1 MTITDMTK
9 LHSLDAE
16 KSVIGALILDNDSY
30 DKISDQLTG
39 NDFYHT
45 GNRILFKHIEKLSKD
60 GIPYDVV
67 TLSDSLTESKQIDK
81 VGGLSYIGDLV
92 NNTPTAANIW
102 AYSQIVKKRSIRRN
116 LQKALMDSN
125 DLVFQGSEINEDE
138 LLDQVEKN
146 IIAVRETLDTNAD
159 DFQAMNDI
167 LGDVIN
173 QLDALNDKD
182 GTVTGLATGFTD
194 IDEKTAGLHEGQL
207 IIVAGRPSMGKTTF
221 AMNIAENVLKETDK
235 SVLLFSMEM
244 PAKDIVS
251 RMISS
256 MAKIPFD
263 KIRRANLED
272 EDWASMMA
280 GIGRMNEMPLTV
292 IDTPALTPIQI
303 KHKARKFKRENPS
316 LGLIVV
322 DYLQLMRVPG
332 LENNRNL
339 EVSHISG
346 ALKAIAKELNVPVIA
361 ISQLNRA
368 VDDRTD
374 KRPMMSDLR
383 DSGAIEQDADVIMF
397 VFREEVYKP
406 DNQEIKG
413 IGEIIIGKQRNGAIG
428 SVKVTFRGEYCRFD
442 TAEFRSYEKGWD

>member
-1 MTITDMTK
+1 MTK
-9 LHSLDAE
+9 LHSIDAE
-16 KSVIGALILDNDSY
+16 RSVIGALILDNDSY

-60 GIPYDVV
+60 GVPYDVV
-67 TLSDSLTESKQIDK
+67 TLTDSLTESKKIDK
-81 VGGLSYIGDLV
+81 VGGLSYIGELV

-146 IIAVRETLDTNAD
+146 IIAVRETLDTHSD
-159 DFQAMNDI
+159 DFQ
-167 LGDVIN
+167 
-173 QLDALNDKD
+173 
-182 GTVTGLATGFTD
+182 
-194 IDEKTAGLHEGQL
+194 EKTAGLHEGQL

-251 RMISS
+251 RMVSS
-256 MAKIPFD
+256 MAKVPFD

-272 EDWASMMA
+272 EDWTAMMA
-280 GIGRMNEMPLTV
+280 GIGSMNEMPLTV

-303 KHKARKFKRENPS
+303 KHKARKFKRENPN

-368 VDDRTD
+368 VDDRKD

-397 VFREEVYKP
+397 VFREEVYDV
-406 DNQEIKG
+406 DNVNIKG
-413 IGEIIIGKQRNGAIG
+413 TGEIILGKQRNGAIG
-428 SVKVTFRGEYCRFD
+428 SVRVTFRGEYCRFD
-442 TAEFRSYEKGWD
+442 TAEFRSFEKGWD